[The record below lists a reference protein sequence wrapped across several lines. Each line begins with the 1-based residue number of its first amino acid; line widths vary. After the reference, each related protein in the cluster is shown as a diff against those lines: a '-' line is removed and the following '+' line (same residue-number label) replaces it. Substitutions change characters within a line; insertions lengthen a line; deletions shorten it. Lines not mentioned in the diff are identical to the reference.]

1 VRNLFSRTCFVFAV
15 LLFAIS
21 LALPGHVCAQAISG
35 DLTGTVTDKTGAVVP
50 NASVEATHDATGVKN
65 GTKTNGQGD
74 FRLSNLPVGT
84 YTVRVSAP
92 SFATTTFT
100 KIEIALNKIE
110 DLKVTLEVGSQS
122 TTVEVSGASP
132 LINTTT
138 AQIEGTFSAEQT
150 ADLPVS
156 SIGLGVINLALLQ
169 PGVATNGGVGAGTGP
184 SVGGQR
190 PRDNNFTI
198 EGVDNNN
205 KGVTG
210 PLVRPPNDA
219 VEEFSTLQ
227 NQFSPEF
234 GHSNGGQ
241 FNTVIKSGT
250 NDFHGLAYE
259 YFNNRNLN
267 AIDQQ
272 VIQALGPGSPN
283 PRYDFN
289 RFGGQIGGPV
299 FKNKLF
305 FFANFEY
312 NTLGQ
317 ASVSA
322 GGLCSP
328 TAAGYTTIAGISGLS
343 ATNLAILQKYAAPAP
358 AAGGCA
364 SAPTKDPSGAPNPN
378 GNIFITNAAAPGGF
392 TPVAAGILNVQAP
405 NFTNY
410 KFLTTSMDWDPSS
423 SDHIRGR
430 YLYNSQVGIDN
441 MAALPAFFLG
451 QPNKFHLF
459 TLAYFHTFSPVLAN
473 EFRVGYN
480 RYFNSTPAGNFQFPG
495 LDVFPNVT
503 FNDLGLN
510 IGPDGNA
517 PQSAVQNLYQAI
529 DNVSYSR
536 GQHTFKLGIEG
547 RKFITPQTFIQRARG
562 DYIYSTLDVYL
573 HDITPDV
580 LAQRSTGN
588 LPYFGDQ
595 AGIFW
600 YANDDWKIKHNLT
613 INLGLRYEYLTI
625 PFSERMQTLNSAAS
639 VPGLISF
646 DEPRAPTTNF
656 MPRVGFAYS
665 PGNSGNTSIRAG
677 FGIGYDV
684 LYDNIGLLAVPPQIG
699 GTNDTS
705 GAGTP
710 NFLAN
715 GGLPPGAGGFQTFPT
730 IAAQRKATANFITV
744 NQKDP
749 YAEQWNLNVQHKF
762 GSKYS
767 VEVGY
772 LGTRGV
778 HLDMQIRINKI
789 ARVTATKNLPT
800 FFTAPSQATLDG
812 LTTTLASLQ
821 STSNTRPDF
830 RAAGFTNSAFVQ
842 DSPRGFSN
850 YHGLTVSVTRQ
861 FSHGLSFTGNYTY
874 SHAIDNSTADFNTTV
889 LAPRRPQDFQNVTI
903 DKSNSILDHRHR
915 IVLVALYDLPYFKTG
930 NWARR
935 NLLGNWLFAPIYT
948 YQSGQ
953 WGTGLSAVD
962 SNLNGDAAPDRTI
975 LNPAGTPGTGTGV
988 TPKCTSALPAFATCG
1003 ENDFDPMNGPP
1014 GPKNFDSRP
1023 FIVAYLANNPNA
1035 RYVVAGLGAF
1045 ANVGRNTLQLR
1056 PIDNIDF
1063 TASKKFNLTERVR
1076 LEFQAQFLNILN
1088 HPQYVGGFLDRV
1100 DEVRFPA
1107 GASPGPQA
1115 FLTPSDSAFN
1125 KPDLGFASNAR
1136 QIQLVLKFGF

>member
-1 VRNLFSRTCFVFAV
+1 LLFAV
-15 LLFAIS
+15 LLFALS
-21 LALPGHVCAQAISG
+21 LIMPRHAGAQAISG
-35 DLTGTVTDKTGAVVP
+35 DLTGTVTDKTGAAVP
-50 NASVEATHDATGVKN
+50 NASVEATNDATGVKN
-65 GTKTNGQGD
+65 EAKTNGQGD
-74 FRLSNLPVGT
+74 FRFSNLPVGA

-100 KIEIALNKIE
+100 KIEIALNRIE
-110 DLKVTLEVGSQS
+110 DLKVTLEIGSQS

-138 AQIEGTFSAEQT
+138 AQIEGTFSTEQT

-156 SIGLGVINLALLQ
+156 SIGLGVVNLALLQ
-169 PGVATNGGVGAGTGP
+169 PGVATGGGVGAGTGP

-267 AIDQQ
+267 AEDQD
-272 VIQALGPGSPN
+272 VIQALGTGAPN

-305 FFANFEY
+305 FFGNFEY

-317 ASVSA
+317 ASVAA

-343 ATNLAILQKYAAPAP
+343 ATNLGILQKYAAPAP
-358 AAGGCA
+358 VAGGCTNA
-364 SAPTKDPSGAPNPN
+364 RSKDPSGAPNPN
-378 GNIFITNAAAPGGF
+378 GSIFITNSADPRGF
-392 TPVAAGILNVQAP
+392 TPVETGILNVQAP
-405 NFTNY
+405 NFINY

-423 SDHIRGR
+423 NDHVRGR
-430 YLYNSQVGIDN
+430 YLYNSIVGIDN
-441 MAALPAFFLG
+441 AAALPAFFLG
-451 QPNKFHLF
+451 QPQKFHLF
-459 TLAYFHTFSPVLAN
+459 TLAYFHTFSATLAN

-480 RYFNSTPAGNFQFPG
+480 RFSNILPAGNFQFPG

-503 FNDLGLN
+503 FQDLGLN
-510 IGPDGNA
+510 IGPDNNA

-529 DNVSYSR
+529 DNVTYNR

-547 RKFITPQTFIQRARG
+547 RKFITPQTFIQRSRG
-562 DYIYSTLDVYL
+562 DYIYSTLDLYL
-573 HDITPDV
+573 RDITPDNV
-580 LAQRSTGN
+580 AQRSTGN

-600 YANDDWKIKHNLT
+600 YANDDWKIRHNLT
-613 INLGLRYEYLTI
+613 INLGVRYEYMTI

-639 VPGLISF
+639 VPGLLVFS
-646 DEPRAPTTNF
+646 EPQAPTRDF
-656 MPRVGFAYS
+656 MPRIGFAYS

-677 FGIGYDV
+677 FGLGYDV

-699 GTNDTS
+699 GTNDVS

-715 GGLPPGAGGFQTFPT
+715 GGLPPGSGGLQTFPT
-730 IAAQRKATANFITV
+730 IAAQRAATANFVTV

-749 YAEQWNLNVQHKF
+749 YAEQWNLSVQHKF

-767 VEVGY
+767 VELGY

-789 ARVTATKNLPT
+789 AVVNAANALPT

-812 LTTTLASLQ
+812 LTTTLTDLKSM
-821 STSNTRPDF
+821 SNIRPDF
-830 RAAGFTNSAFVQ
+830 LAAGFTNPAFVQ
-842 DSPRGFSN
+842 DSPVGFSS
-850 YHGLTVSVTRQ
+850 YHGFTASVIRQ
-861 FSHGLSFTGNYTY
+861 FSRGLSFTGNYTF

-889 LAPRRPQDFQNVTI
+889 LAPRRPADFQNVAF

-915 IVLVALYDLPYFKTG
+915 IVLTAIYDLPYFKTG

-953 WGTGLSAVD
+953 WATAQSGTD
-962 SNLNGDAAPDRTI
+962 SNLNGDSATDRVI
-975 LNPAGTPGTGTGV
+975 LNPAGLPGTGSDIVPQCNSLVPAGEKCGV
-988 TPKCTSALPAFATCG
+988 PDKNNPAYHP
-1003 ENDFDPMNGPP
+1003 ND
-1014 GPKNFDSRP
+1014 
-1023 FIVAYLANNPNA
+1023 FIVAYLAIGNG
-1035 RYVVAGLGAF
+1035 RYVKAGQGAF
-1045 ANVGRNTLQLR
+1045 ANVGRNTLQLP
-1056 PIDNIDF
+1056 PINNIDF
-1063 TASKKFNLTERVR
+1063 TASKKFNLTERFR
-1076 LEFQAQFLNILN
+1076 LEFQAQFVNILN

-1107 GASPGPQA
+1107 GASPGPTTFVTASAGGFNQPSLA
-1115 FLTPSDSAFN
+1115 FS
-1125 KPDLGFASNAR
+1125 SNPR
-1136 QIQLVLKFGF
+1136 NLQLVLKFGF